1 MAKVFIGVG
10 HGGSDPGAVGYLREE
25 DVNLQMALG
34 CEAYLKSKGIE
45 VLLSRYRDENDDLN
59 EEIRECNAYNPDLA
73 VDIHNNAGKADG
85 FEVFYH
91 HLGGNSIKLAKNI
104 EKYVVALGQ
113 NSRGCKV
120 RMNSK
125 GNADYYGFIR
135 NTNAPAVITEGLFVD
150 NVNDVK
156 IADTIEEQRE
166 FGVAIAKGI
175 IDTLILMGLY
185 VEKRDIKYQVH
196 VENIGW
202 QEQKENGELAGTEG
216 QSLRIEAIKIFS
228 DVSLKY
234 RAHVEGIGWMD
245 FVNVGE
251 LAGTTGKSLRLEC
264 LEIISDREIKA
275 TAHVQNKGWIESTVG
290 KNIRVGTEGEALRL
304 EALTLEIV

>member
-1 MAKVFIGVG
+1 
-10 HGGSDPGAVGYLREE
+10 
-25 DVNLQMALG
+25 MALG

-135 NTNAPAVITEGLFVD
+135 NTKAPAVITEGLFVD
-150 NVNDVK
+150 NKNDVK
-156 IADTIEEQRE
+156 IADTVEEQRE

-175 IDTLILMGLY
+175 IDTLIVMGLY
-185 VEKRDIKYQVH
+185 VEKTDVKYSVH

-216 QSLRIEAIKIFS
+216 QSLRIEAIKIFT
-228 DVSLKY
+228 DISLKY
-234 RAHVEGIGWMD
+234 RAHIENIGWMD
-245 FVNVGE
+245 FVKVGE

-275 TAHVQNKGWIESTVG
+275 TAHVQNKGWIESVVG
-290 KNIRVGTEGEALRL
+290 KTIRVGTEGEALRL